1 MTNRLRMIPGMTMG
15 KVICGVVI
23 FFMLATSAYGTAV
36 QVINFPALMSMVQK
50 MVTQAITDKI
60 KAVWNEEVKVK
71 LEPGTINTKAVS
83 FLKYNISSFTDKMVS
98 QYMKNNAG
106 AFARG
111 DGKLFAETAKS
122 KTAPT
127 IPSANSDF
135 KEFQKKI
142 REVSILLAGAPG
154 GGTDRMKHFTTA
166 EYAAVKLRDV
176 FNQASVAAYEK
187 ASEGCMWRKD
197 SVRIYPLSILRISM
211 AQIRSAVKDLA
222 KLPTTIRSPVRDTCR
237 YVSGRNA
244 RALEA
249 GRMDRVPALHGL
261 SRYRHHIARSDVWF
275 AQSLC
280 GCSPVS
286 CRHDAT
292 IAQMRSMGCVFQTPT
307 ALLDERRNI
316 LLRQACRRCVRQT
329 RDVEI
334 FRSSEEATDIG
345 IELKKP
351 PAINSRTG
359 VADMASTRL
368 RMLKSGAALTHTL
381 GEKAM
386 RRPRGGE
393 GTGRIPPRLRLLLQH
408 QHRRCSKLAYL
419 GD

>member
-1 MTNRLRMIPGMTMG
+1 MTNRLRMIPGTTMG

-166 EYAAVKLRDV
+166 EYAAVTLRDV

-187 ASEGCMWRKD
+187 ASEGVYVAERFRKD
-197 SVRIYPLSILRISM
+197 LSSFDPAYIDGAKSD
-211 AQIRSAVKDLA
+211 QAVKDLA
-222 KLPTTIRSPVRDTCR
+222 KLTYYNTMLQSEILAVMSQGEMR
-237 YVSGRNA
+237 
-244 RALEA
+244 RALE
-249 GRMDRVPALHGL
+249 GR
-261 SRYRHHIARSDVWF
+261 
-275 AQSLC
+275 
-280 GCSPVS
+280 
-286 CRHDAT
+286 
-292 IAQMRSMGCVFQTPT
+292 
-307 ALLDERRNI
+307 
-316 LLRQACRRCVRQT
+316 
-329 RDVEI
+329 
-334 FRSSEEATDIG
+334 
-345 IELKKP
+345 
-351 PAINSRTG
+351 
-359 VADMASTRL
+359 
-368 RMLKSGAALTHTL
+368 
-381 GEKAM
+381 
-386 RRPRGGE
+386 
-393 GTGRIPPRLRLLLQH
+393 
-408 QHRRCSKLAYL
+408 
-419 GD
+419 

>member
-1 MTNRLRMIPGMTMG
+1 MIPGTTMG

-23 FFMLATSAYGTAV
+23 FFLFATSAYGTAV

-60 KAVWNEEVKVK
+60 KAVWNEEVKIK

-187 ASEGCMWRKD
+187 ASEG
-197 SVRIYPLSILRISM
+197 VY
-211 AQIRSAVKDLA
+211 
-222 KLPTTIRSPVRDTCR
+222 
-237 YVSGRNA
+237 G
-244 RALEA
+244 
-249 GRMDRVPALHGL
+249 
-261 SRYRHHIARSDVWF
+261 
-275 AQSLC
+275 
-280 GCSPVS
+280 
-286 CRHDAT
+286 
-292 IAQMRSMGCVFQTPT
+292 
-307 ALLDERRNI
+307 
-316 LLRQACRRCVRQT
+316 
-329 RDVEI
+329 
-334 FRSSEEATDIG
+334 
-345 IELKKP
+345 
-351 PAINSRTG
+351 
-359 VADMASTRL
+359 
-368 RMLKSGAALTHTL
+368 
-381 GEKAM
+381 
-386 RRPRGGE
+386 
-393 GTGRIPPRLRLLLQH
+393 
-408 QHRRCSKLAYL
+408 
-419 GD
+419 